1 MRKHLGLCAVG
12 FCLVASSPAALAQ
25 DAGEWLPTGQRV
37 TPTAARGAIFQDL
50 NPGLQNYPDHR
61 AGQAVTTAV
70 SHDSKTLLVLTS
82 GFNLVSTAEGKKDGD
97 ASQEYVFVFDISGQT
112 PKQSQVLKIPNTDCG
127 IAFSP
132 DDSHFFVAGG
142 VDDSV
147 HIFARG
153 DSGWAED
160 GSPIALGHKAGLGIG
175 IKPSAAGLDVSED
188 GSLVVVA
195 NRMNDSI
202 SVVDVKARAVKGEL
216 DLRPGKSDPAQKGVA
231 GGEYPT
237 WVQLKGNTAY
247 ISAERD
253 REIVVADLAALR
265 ITALIKTAGTPNR
278 MVLSADKTLLFVA
291 EDNSDQ
297 VAVIDTAS
305 NTVRE
310 TIDARAPAGI
320 FSDARSFRGAAPNS
334 VALSPDG
341 KTLYATLGGSNALA
355 IIPLDQTP
363 YRVAALVPTGWYPN
377 SVSAAAAMLYI
388 VNGHSNVGPNPLGCS
403 HARIDRRESAQC
415 TGRNHYILQLSKAG
429 FLSMPVPQAA
439 DYASLTATVAA
450 NDGFD
455 TKPDAGDARL
465 MAELKK
471 HIKHVIYI
479 IKENRT
485 YDQVLGDLGKGN
497 GDASLTLFGAA
508 ITPNQHR
515 LATTFVALD
524 NFYASGE
531 VSGNGWP
538 WSTSARETDVGVKY
552 IPMQYAQRGQSYDIE
567 GTNRNINLALAD
579 LAARRTADP
588 ITPEDPDQLP
598 GTADVGAPDSA
609 EGEVGRGHLW
619 DSALRAHVSV
629 RNYGFYLDLARYEDR
644 HPFAVAVDRLPAIS
658 RRTVAYPSDPALI
671 AITDP
676 YFRGF
681 DLKLPDF
688 WREREWEREFAQ
700 YVAHNNLP
708 TLSLVRFMTDHTG
721 DFAHAIDGVN
731 RPEAQVADNDY
742 AVGRLVE
749 RVANSPYRNST
760 LIFILEDDAQD
771 GPDHVDAHRTT
782 AYLAGPY
789 VKRGAVVSDR
799 YSTVNM
805 LRTIEDILG
814 IEPLSIFDAYQR
826 PMSDVFDLKAKTWSF
841 SATPSAALSQTALPI
856 PKKAAGPPFRY
867 AHDARYWEWVTRG
880 YDFSAEDRIDAGAYN
895 RVLWQG
901 LKRRSAPEALK

>member
-1 MRKHLGLCAVG
+1 MLKHLGLCAVAVWLAAG
-12 FCLVASSPAALAQ
+12 VSASAQ
-25 DAGEWLPTGQRV
+25 DAGEWLPTGQRL
-37 TPTAARGAIFQDL
+37 TPTAARGAILQDL
-50 NPGLQNYPDHR
+50 DPGLASYPDHR

-70 SHDSKTLLVLTS
+70 SHDAKTLLVLTS
-82 GFNLVSTAEGKKDGD
+82 GFNLVSTPEGQKDAD

-112 PKQSQVLKIPNTDCG
+112 PKQSQVLKVPNTDCG

-142 VDDSV
+142 VDDSLR
-147 HIFARG
+147 IFARG
-153 DSGWAED
+153 DSGWVED
-160 GSPIALGHKAGLGIG
+160 GSPIALGHKSGLGIG
-175 IKPSAAGLDVSED
+175 IKPSASGLDVSED
-188 GSLVVVA
+188 GGNVVVA
-195 NRMNDSI
+195 NRLNDSV

-247 ISAERD
+247 ISAGRD
-253 REIVVADLAALR
+253 REIVVADLAAPR
-265 ITALIKTAGTPNR
+265 ITARIKTAGTPNR
-278 MVLSADKTLLFVA
+278 MVLSTDKSVLFVA
-291 EDNSDQ
+291 EDNSDRLT
-297 VAVIDTAS
+297 VIDTAS
-305 NTVRE
+305 NTVLE

-377 SVSAAAAMLYI
+377 SVSATSAMLYI

-403 HARIDRRESAQC
+403 HARINRREGAQC
-415 TGRNHYILQLSKAG
+415 TAHNHYILQLSKAG
-429 FLSMPVPQAA
+429 FLSMPVPQPA
-439 DYASLTATVAA
+439 DYAGLTATVAA
-450 NDGFD
+450 NNGFD

-471 HIKHVIYI
+471 RIKHIIYI

-497 GDASLTLFGAA
+497 GDASLTLFGTAV
-508 ITPNQHR
+508 TPNQHR
-515 LATTFVALD
+515 LASTFVTLD

-552 IPMQYAQRGQSYDIE
+552 IPMQYAQRGQSYDVE
-567 GTNRNINLALAD
+567 GTNRNINVALAD
-579 LAARRTADP
+579 PAARRAADP
-588 ITPEDPDQLP
+588 ITPDDADQLP

-609 EGEVGRGHLW
+609 EGEVGRGHVW

-644 HPFAVAVDRLPAIS
+644 HPFAIAVDRLPAIS

-688 WREREWEREFAQ
+688 WREREWEREFTQ
-700 YVAHNNLP
+700 YVANGNLP
-708 TLSLVRFMTDHTG
+708 ALSLVRFMTDHTG
-721 DFAHAIDGVN
+721 DFSHAIDGVN

-749 RVANSPYRNST
+749 RVAQSPYRNST

-782 AYLAGPY
+782 AYMAGPY
-789 VKRGAVVSDR
+789 VKHGAVISQH

-841 SATPSAALSQTALPI
+841 SATPSPALSQTALPI
-856 PKKAAGPPFRY
+856 PKKAAGLPFRY
-867 AHDARYWEWVTRG
+867 ARDARYWERVTRG

-895 RVLWQG
+895 WVLWQG
-901 LKRRSAPEALK
+901 LKGEPLPRH